1 MYLGISYYQRNVH
14 KLMLVNKVKKG
25 NYRKVKRLMHFETQK
40 LIRSLPTRFLKE
52 SLKLNSSYEKS

>member
-14 KLMLVNKVKKG
+14 KSMLVNKVKKG
-25 NYRKVKRLMHFETQK
+25 NYRNVKRLMHFETQK